1 MNLIHVENQRDHLDI
16 FITRVADAMLAT
28 TGGYG
33 DIARMDGQPF
43 AILKHFATATEDDSN
58 FLLAFVDMHANRAAW
73 WDAHVS
79 EYAAFA
85 MEFIGL

>member
-16 FITRVADAMLAT
+16 FITRVADAVLAT
-28 TGGYG
+28 TGGNG

-43 AILKHFATATEDDSN
+43 AILKHFATATENDSN
-58 FLLAFVDMHANRAAW
+58 LLLAFVDMHADGAAW
-73 WDAHVS
+73 WDAHMRV
-79 EYAAFA
+79 YTAFA